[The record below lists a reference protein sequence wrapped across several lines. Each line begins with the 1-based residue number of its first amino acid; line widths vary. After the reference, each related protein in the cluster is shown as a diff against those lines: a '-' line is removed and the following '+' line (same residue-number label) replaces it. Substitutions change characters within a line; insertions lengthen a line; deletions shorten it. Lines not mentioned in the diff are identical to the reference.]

1 MCGIVAFFSPSTPVN
16 PEALRRATATLHHR
30 GPDGQRHWLDGT
42 GSVGLGHARLGIIDL
57 EGGAQP
63 LSNEDESI
71 HAVVNGELY
80 DFERQRAELEALGHH
95 FRTRSDSEVLV
106 HLYEEYGVR
115 CVDHLR
121 GEVAFVLWDARARV
135 LLAGRDRFGIKPLY
149 YADDGKRLVL
159 ASEAKALFAAGV
171 PAAWDP
177 ESVYQAMG
185 VGGPGQDRSFFAGV
199 RQLPAGHYLVATEQQ
214 RNVVRYW
221 DIDFPRAD
229 APPTRAPTPT
239 TPASF
244 ATRSTKRFASA
255 SAPTSRSPST

>member
-1 MCGIVAFFSPSTPVN
+1 MCGIVAIFSSSAPVD
-16 PEALRRATATLHHR
+16 PAALRRATASLHHR
-30 GPDGQRHWLDGT
+30 GPDGRREWVDPSGR
-42 GSVGLGHARLGIIDL
+42 VGLAHTRLSIIDL

-63 LSNEDESI
+63 LTNEDESV

-80 DFERQRAELEALGHH
+80 DFERQRAELEARGHR

-106 HLYEEYGVR
+106 HLYEEYGPR

-121 GEVAFVLWDARARV
+121 GEVAFVLWDARSRL

-177 ESVYQAMG
+177 ESVYQTIS
-185 VGGPGQDRSFFAGV
+185 VGGPSQDRSLFADV
-199 RQLPAGHYLVATEQQ
+199 RQLPAGHYLIAT
-214 RNVVRYW
+214 
-221 DIDFPRAD
+221 D
-229 APPTRAPTPT
+229 
-239 TPASF
+239 
-244 ATRSTKRFASA
+244 
-255 SAPTSRSPST
+255 